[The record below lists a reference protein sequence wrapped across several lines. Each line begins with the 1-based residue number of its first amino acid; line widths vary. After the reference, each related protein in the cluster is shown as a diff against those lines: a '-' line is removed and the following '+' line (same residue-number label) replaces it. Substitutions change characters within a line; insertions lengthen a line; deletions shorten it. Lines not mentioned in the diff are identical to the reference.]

1 MAEGKTKGGKY
12 DSTTQ
17 REGYI
22 NPSSWNVDLGCRA
35 VEVDPWLKDERDL
48 FPVSFVGL
56 HG

>member
-1 MAEGKTKGGKY
+1 MAEVKTKGGKY

-17 REGYI
+17 REGNI

-48 FPVSFVGL
+48 FSFVGL